1 MGLSE
6 QDIQVALDASG
17 LFNLRQSQESSLI
30 LCSIKTHKT
39 SIGLQASSLPEW
51 ESK

>member
-17 LFNLRQSQESSLI
+17 LFNLRDYILI
-30 LCSIKTHKT
+30 FPELCST
-39 SIGLQASSLPEW
+39 SGTSA
-51 ESK
+51 